1 LSIRGLLLCGGA
13 SVRFGRNKLL
23 ERVGVH
29 SEPMAVACA
38 RPLVGAVQRVLAVT
52 RTGEREVRALL
63 ERAGCEVL
71 ETDRSRD
78 GLGASLAAGIDAT
91 ADASG
96 WIVTLADMPFIRQET
111 VAAVRAALEAGAVIA
126 APAYEGV
133 RGHPVGFGAQLRA
146 ELAALAG
153 DAGAR
158 SLIEAHPELLRFV
171 PVEDP
176 GILRDIDRPE
186 DLTARSRDSHG
197 RK

>member
-1 LSIRGLLLCGGA
+1 MSIRGLLLCGGA

-23 ERVGVH
+23 EPVGAQ

-52 RTGEREVRALL
+52 RTGEREVRVLL
-63 ERAGCEVL
+63 ERAGCEVM

-78 GLGASLAAGIDAT
+78 GLGASLAAGIAAT

-96 WIVTLADMPFIRQET
+96 WIVTLADMPFIRRET
-111 VAAVRAALEAGAVIA
+111 VVAVREALEAGAVIA
-126 APAYEGV
+126 APMYEGV
-133 RGHPVGFGAQLRA
+133 RGHPVGFGAQLRD

-158 SLIEAHPELLRFV
+158 SLLEAHPQLLRFV

-186 DLTARSRDSHG
+186 DLIARSRDSRG